1 MRSAFAFAFAFTF
14 AIAAVVLA
22 VPASAA
28 PDAAGA
34 TLDDVEAALNEGL
47 QVERD
52 RSDPAF
58 QFLLARGRNHT
69 IAVHMIHCGTGSR
82 CEGVRYFAILK
93 NKPSPTFL
101 NAFNDKFTYAKVSID
116 EDDDGIITVEHQV
129 AGGVTSGNLLEAALI
144 LMVRMSD
151 YATAANQVVSANGRF
166 PTGQTRMLSAAIG
179 EHILPAPRMRAAG
192 PAFDPALVKKLKAN
206 VRAY

>member
-69 IAVHMIHCGTGSR
+69 IAV
-82 CEGVRYFAILK
+82 
-93 NKPSPTFL
+93 
-101 NAFNDKFTYAKVSID
+101 
-116 EDDDGIITVEHQV
+116 
-129 AGGVTSGNLLEAALI
+129 
-144 LMVRMSD
+144 
-151 YATAANQVVSANGRF
+151 
-166 PTGQTRMLSAAIG
+166 
-179 EHILPAPRMRAAG
+179 
-192 PAFDPALVKKLKAN
+192 
-206 VRAY
+206 